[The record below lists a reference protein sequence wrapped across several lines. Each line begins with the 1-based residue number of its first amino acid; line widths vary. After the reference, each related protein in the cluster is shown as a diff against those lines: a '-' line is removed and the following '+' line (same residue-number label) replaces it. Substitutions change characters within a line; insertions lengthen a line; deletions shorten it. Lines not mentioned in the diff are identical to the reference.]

1 MKEHEKTLANIA
13 EYNEILS
20 NRAAMAKVII
30 RELEA
35 TKRSMAD
42 RGAPSLT
49 ISKRRLS
56 RRRRLRRWTWYS

>member
-30 RELEA
+30 REP
-35 TKRSMAD
+35 
-42 RGAPSLT
+42 GSLQKGVWQT
-49 ISKRRLS
+49 AAHCH
-56 RRRRLRRWTWYS
+56 